1 MLVIFLTD
9 QTIISS
15 CILQTQQTS
24 CWLFLSSQISEEAY
38 KEEGGGEGGEGGCVT
53 KNTNLVTG
61 IPAMSSL
68 PVTPEF
74 PHHLYSHD
82 NSQARNGR

>member
-1 MLVIFLTD
+1 MLAIFLTD
-9 QTIISS
+9 QNIISS

-38 KEEGGGEGGEGGCVT
+38 KEEGGGEGGCDT

-61 IPAMSSL
+61 IPAMSSSL
-68 PVTPEF
+68 VTPEL
-74 PHHLYSHD
+74 PHHHYSPD
-82 NSQARNGR
+82 NSPARNGR